1 MIFYTQLSKIG
12 FLKNSYA
19 RKFLFVAFLGIHLPL
34 TGLIFFLV
42 FFENEISPISIFSI
56 TFLLTLFATFVT
68 LYVLKKLINPIEMV
82 SKAIVNY
89 KSNRI
94 IPSIELESDDEV
106 GQLISDINETM
117 KINENLLTQK
127 QDLIYLFSHDL
138 KNFADNSHAIAQLI
152 IKENP
157 SETAS
162 SYAKLIV
169 QSSEKQND
177 FLKTFITLMKEEE
190 VLSKKTNKIKTV
202 DLHQIAN
209 EVQAELQQKLLNKNI
224 NLNMDIQT
232 SDVALK
238 IEKDLLT
245 QVLINLVDNAIKFS
259 YSGSSITIEIKRE
272 HSHLV
277 IAVKDNGIGFEN
289 AKSEL
294 LFKKFTSMVRL
305 GTANEKSTGIG
316 LYLCNQIVKKSGGSF
331 YAESSGEDKGAIFY
345 VNLKIYKRL

>member
-19 RKFLFVAFLGIHLPL
+19 RKFLFVAFVGIHLPL
-34 TGLIFFLV
+34 IGLIFFLV
-42 FFENEISPISIFSI
+42 FFENEISPITIFS
-56 TFLLTLFATFVT
+56 TTLTLTLFATFVT
-68 LYVLKKLINPIEMV
+68 LYILKKLISPIEMV

-94 IPSIELESDDEV
+94 VPSIELESDDEL
-106 GQLISDINETM
+106 GQLISNINETI
-117 KINENLLTQK
+117 KVNENLLTQK

-138 KNFADNSHAIAQLI
+138 KNFADNSHAMAQLI
-152 IKENP
+152 IDENP
-157 SETAS
+157 SETTSA
-162 SYAKLIV
+162 YARLIT

-177 FLKTFITLMKEEE
+177 FLETFITLMKEEE
-190 VLSKKTNKIKTV
+190 ALSKKTIKIKSV
-202 DLHQIAN
+202 DLRQITN

-238 IEKDLLT
+238 IENNLLT
-245 QVLINLVDNAIKFS
+245 RVLINLVDNAIKFS
-259 YSGSSITIEIKRE
+259 HSGSCITIEIKRE
-272 HSHLV
+272 HSHLI

-294 LFKKFTSMVRL
+294 LFKKFTSMGRL

-316 LYLCNQIVKKSGGSF
+316 LYLCNQIIKKSGGSL
-331 YAESSGEDKGAIFY
+331 YAESSGAENGAIFY
-345 VNLKIYKRL
+345 INLKIYKRL